1 MVESVTKM
9 GAHMGG
15 GLARTSKLESRE
27 TGRARCQLSHTPLLR
42 TNQAV
47 TNNVLIPFSLVQ
59 LT

>member
-27 TGRARCQLSHTPLLR
+27 TGRANKHLLHFQFTKEKEQR
-42 TNQAV
+42 GD
-47 TNNVLIPFSLVQ
+47 LFYL
-59 LT
+59 L